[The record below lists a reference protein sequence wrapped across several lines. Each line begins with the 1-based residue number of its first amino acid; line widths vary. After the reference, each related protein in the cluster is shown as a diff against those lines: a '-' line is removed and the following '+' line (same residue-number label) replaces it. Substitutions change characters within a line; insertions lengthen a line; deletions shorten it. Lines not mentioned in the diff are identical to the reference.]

1 MNTGFH
7 IATLRVASLLNLVAC
22 VVGVLMLLAF
32 PMERV
37 HQYASHFRTPEARL
51 SIEQHTPIAHPDGG
65 TTERIADQAVLPALL
80 VPIYPGDV
88 VEPIAKLEFSSL
100 ISLSRRLLRI
110 KFGSSRDGRD
120 PLL

>member
-1 MNTGFH
+1 
-7 IATLRVASLLNLVAC
+7 
-22 VVGVLMLLAF
+22 MLLAF

-37 HQYASHFRTPEARL
+37 HQYTSHFRTPETRL
-51 SIEQHTPIAHPDGG
+51 SIEQHNPIAHPDAG
-65 TTERIADQAVLPALL
+65 TAEPERIAHQAVLPALL

-88 VEPIAKLEFSSL
+88 VEPIAKVEFSSQ